1 MIRPLAN
8 ITVFSGVLTNLYE
21 IEQPPMGWSC
31 NRIVPMFLFFHRDT
45 AEKALSKVHR
55 VLPTTANHNKKGMTR
70 RLSSILGIHR
80 DSQSTSFLKI
90 LICR

>member
-45 AEKALSKVHR
+45 AENALSKVHR
-55 VLPTTANHNKKGMTR
+55 FLPMTANYNKMGDDSAIIFNPRNPQGFT
-70 RLSSILGIHR
+70 IHHFLR
-80 DSQSTSFLKI
+80 DPYM
-90 LICR
+90 